1 MDKAIYLLYSSYV
14 SSERRRP
21 KAKQT
26 LLLLLFLLL
35 LSLVPLSAHFHLN
48 DPEKEGFFCHTRHE
62 RSPRDLSFPS
72 SYLGPFSFRLNPFDA
87 ICTYI
92 SPRKK
97 RGTSD
102 SPRQN
107 RVGCL
112 SAKSTF
118 FARTDWKNLISP
130 PPMKTLVA
138 KNTFADFYYLQVI
151 FFHSWNFVS
160 WLWPPRVVWYFW
172 ERQKSWDCYLAHPW
186 LKTWVHKQECPR
198 KTKPRN

>member
-92 SPRKK
+92 SPLNRRFATLKPCLVVQEPFS
-97 RGTSD
+97 RG
-102 SPRQN
+102 PRE
-107 RVGCL
+107 
-112 SAKSTF
+112 
-118 FARTDWKNLISP
+118 KNLITAASDEDIYGAALFP
-130 PPMKTLVA
+130 TIENPFLLV
-138 KNTFADFYYLQVI
+138 NLLFLSCDLSLT
-151 FFHSWNFVS
+151 
-160 WLWPPRVVWYFW
+160 
-172 ERQKSWDCYLAHPW
+172 HPG
-186 LKTWVHKQECPR
+186 
-198 KTKPRN
+198 

>member
-35 LSLVPLSAHFHLN
+35 LSLVSLSAHFHLN

-62 RSPRDLSFPS
+62 RSPRDLPFPS

-87 ICTYI
+87 ICKYI

-107 RVGCL
+107 RVACL

-118 FARTDWKNLISP
+118 FARTDWKNLIPP

-138 KNTFADFYYLQVI
+138 KNTFADFYYLQV
-151 FFHSWNFVS
+151 FFYYWICFFVS
-160 WLWPPRVVWYFW
+160 FSLCCCLPGYFLYFG
-172 ERQKSWDCYLAHPW
+172 EIH
-186 LKTWVHKQECPR
+186 
-198 KTKPRN
+198 